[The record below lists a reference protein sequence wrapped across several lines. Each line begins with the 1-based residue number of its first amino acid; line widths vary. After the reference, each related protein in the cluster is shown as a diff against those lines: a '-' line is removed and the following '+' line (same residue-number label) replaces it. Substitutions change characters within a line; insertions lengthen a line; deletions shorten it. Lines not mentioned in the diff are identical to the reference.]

1 MAGLDRWLRI
11 VRLRLRSLLLRDG
24 VEQDLSDE
32 LAFHRDQEI
41 TRHRMAG
48 LSHAEAVAAAQR
60 SMRGVEAIKD
70 ACRDAR
76 SLGWIDA
83 LIGDTRY
90 AVRTLRRSPL
100 FTCVVV
106 LTIAVGIGVNTAVFT
121 VMNAVLF
128 KAFRGVADNDRI
140 VYIHGTRNGQYAGVS
155 YPDFQDWRA
164 QATSFDGMGAVRDL
178 AIALDDE
185 TGFAQ
190 GYIATRITVDG
201 FRVLGQQPALGRAFV
216 AADGLRGAAPVAI
229 LNHEF
234 WERRFGS
241 DPTVI
246 GQTLRIHGTA
256 PTVVVGVMPKGFSFP
271 QDQALWVP
279 LTQTADLQPREARSL
294 WFAFGRLKNGVS
306 IERARAELDAIGQ
319 RLATTYPRTNAGHS
333 PRPEHFTQFF
343 ILQQIDRNAL
353 TTYRALWAA
362 VGFVLLIA
370 CANVA
375 NLLLV
380 RAIARTREVSL
391 RMALGAGRWRI
402 VRQLLIESLVLAS
415 LGAVAGYVIA
425 RGALRL
431 YWSLSNP
438 SVGAWHHDFLD
449 YTMDWRVLVYLAAIS
464 TIAALLFGLA
474 PALRC
479 ASLDLHAA
487 MGDGGRAISG
497 ERRGRR
503 LSAVLVTGEVA
514 LAVVLL
520 TGASV
525 MVRSFH
531 NLAAS
536 LGVKTETMTVAV
548 RLPPEKYTSPD
559 SRTAFWARLRPRLE
573 SVPGV
578 DSIAVGTEPG
588 AGSGRRPYELAG
600 DLSSDVRRRPTVAV
614 DLAGAG
620 FFRTFETPVLAGREF
635 TTDEGANAPVA
646 VVNQRFAI
654 EHWPSGRAIG
664 QRLRFY
670 SNPGAT
676 YQTGDGDTP
685 GAWLT
690 VIGVVPNIAVAVGGH
705 PDIAPAVYV
714 PFDRIDSSVF
724 VRTRVPAS
732 ALARPLRQAISAVD
746 PDVPIRIGTLGEPLC
761 DWSGYGG
768 IRNDALVFAVF
779 AAIALLLASVGLY
792 AVVAHAVSRRTQE
805 IGIRT
810 AMGATAGDI
819 LKLVLGQGMAPVAV
833 GLAVGLLASLAVLPL
848 LRSLLIA
855 VSANDPASL
864 VAASAMLLLAA
875 ALGCLIP
882 AYRATLVDPMVALR
896 HD

>member
-1 MAGLDRWLRI
+1 VAGLGRWLRI
-11 VRLRLRSLLLRDG
+11 
-24 VEQDLSDE
+24 
-32 LAFHRDQEI
+32 
-41 TRHRMAG
+41 G
-48 LSHAEAVAAAQR
+48 L
-60 SMRGVEAIKD
+60 
-70 ACRDAR
+70 
-76 SLGWIDA
+76 IDA

-90 AVRTLRRSPL
+90 AIRTLRRSPL
-100 FTCVVV
+100 FTLVVV
-106 LTIAVGIGVNTAVFT
+106 LTIAVGLGVNTAVFT
-121 VMNAVLF
+121 VTNAVLF
-128 KAFRGVADNDRI
+128 KAFRGVARNDRV
-140 VYIHGTRNGQYAGVS
+140 VYIHSTRNGQYAGVS

-164 QATSFDGMGAVRDL
+164 QATSFEGMGAVGDL

-185 TGFAQ
+185 AGFAQ
-190 GYIATRITVDG
+190 SYIATRITVDG
-201 FRVLGQQPALGRAFV
+201 FRVLGLQPVLGRDFV
-216 AADGLRGAAPVAI
+216 AADGLPGAAPVAI
-229 LNHEF
+229 LNYEF
-234 WERRFGS
+234 WERRFAS
-241 DPTVI
+241 DSTII
-246 GQTLRIHGTA
+246 GQTLRIHGSA

-279 LTQTADLQPREARSL
+279 LTATAELQPREARSL
-294 WFAFGRLKNGVS
+294 WFAFGRLKDGVS
-306 IERARAELDAIGQ
+306 IERARSELDAIGQ
-319 RLATTYPRTNAGHS
+319 RLATTYRRTNVGHS
-333 PRPEHFTQFF
+333 PRPETFTQFF

-380 RAIARTREVSL
+380 RAIERTREISL

-402 VRQLLIESLVLAS
+402 VRQLVIESTVLAG
-415 LGAVAGYVIA
+415 LGAGVGYLIA
-425 RGALRL
+425 RGALRI
-431 YWSLSNP
+431 YWALSNP
-438 SVGAWHHDFLD
+438 SVGSWHHDFLD
-449 YTMDWRVLVYLAAIS
+449 YTMDWRALVYLAAIS
-464 TIAALLFGLA
+464 TAAALLFGLA

-487 MGDGGRAISG
+487 TADGGRAISG

-503 LSAVLVTGEVA
+503 LAAVLVGGEVA
-514 LAVVLL
+514 LAVLLL
-520 TGASV
+520 TGASL
-525 MVRSFH
+525 MVRSFR

-536 LGVKTETMTVAV
+536 LGVKTETMTMRV
-548 RLPPEKYTSPD
+548 RLPQEKYASPD

-588 AGSGRRPYELAG
+588 SGSGRRPYELAA
-600 DLSSDVRRRPTVAV
+600 DPLPDVRRRPAV
-614 DLAGAG
+614 VVNLAGAG

-635 TTDEGANAPVA
+635 TVDDGTNAPVA
-646 VVNQRFAI
+646 VVNQRFAA
-654 EHWPSGRAIG
+654 EHWPDGNAIG
-664 QRLRFY
+664 QQLRFY
-670 SNPGAT
+670 SNTGAT
-676 YQTGDGDTP
+676 YQTGDGDAP

-714 PFDRIDSSVF
+714 PSDRIDSSVF
-724 VRTRVPAS
+724 IRTRMPAS
-732 ALARPLRQAISAVD
+732 ALARPLRREMSAVD
-746 PDVPIRIGTLGEPLC
+746 PDVPIRIGTLDEQLG

-768 IRNDALVFAVF
+768 IRNEALVFAVF

-792 AVVAHAVSRRTQE
+792 AVVAHAVSQRTQE

-819 LKLVLGQGMAPVAV
+819 LKLVLGQGMAPVGV
-833 GLAVGLLASLAVLPL
+833 GLVVGLLASLAVLPV

-864 VAASAMLLLAA
+864 VAASVMLMFAA

-882 AYRATLVDPMVALR
+882 AYRATRVDPMVALR